1 VGLGA
6 YHPAVGRPLV
16 GSPEELAVHRP
27 REKTAEDDY
36 RRRAGFCAAG
46 CHHDQQHLG
55 SRRGA
60 IAVPV
65 GNWCQG
71 WASCT
76 IADDQAQ
83 AKAIASDI
91 TNGPEQLLLAIT
103 ALALTDSPT
112 RAEFEAEPTVFR
124 WFFQRDGSNVDIRL
138 VRADDTSRPDS
149 EGTVIWSSHQTV
161 DALARAVISGFDQVA
176 RELGEDNY
184 LA

>member
-1 VGLGA
+1 MEVFMAGLTFIWT
-6 YHPAVGRPLV
+6 L
-16 GSPEELAVHRP
+16 
-27 REKTAEDDY
+27 
-36 RRRAGFCAAG
+36 
-46 CHHDQQHLG
+46 
-55 SRRGA
+55 RG
-60 IAVPV
+60 
-65 GNWCQG
+65 QG

-103 ALALTDSPT
+103 ALPLTDSPT

-149 EGTVIWSSHQTV
+149 EGTVIWSGHQTV

-184 LA
+184 LAQWGRDFPRTELETLRSTWHQSTGNMTPDTDS